1 MKILKNMK
9 ILKKQIIK
17 LYNDWKFES
26 LMYKKSEI
34 MQPKWEKNLS
44 WLLFV
49 AFIFFLVFNHYI
61 FTKAVNI
68 FLVIYLLLSFII
80 LYNSAK
86 RDFINVKNYYVAR
99 KQYLDT
105 NFLLTT
111 NRLIFTSFAFLK
123 ISKPA
128 LKTCIACVIGVNGA
142 LISVH
147 GTYKIMW
154 PEHKSPF
161 EILGSKI
168 TDYTGFPPK
177 EWEIPKDE
185 K

>member
-1 MKILKNMK
+1 MIR
-9 ILKKQIIK
+9 IKKYLIT

-44 WLLFV
+44 WLLFIV
-49 AFIFFLVFNHYI
+49 FIFFLVFNHYI
-61 FTKAVNI
+61 FTTALNI
-68 FLVIYLLLSFII
+68 FLILYLFLSFIV

-86 RDFINVKNYYVAR
+86 RDVLNVKNYYIAR
-99 KQYLDT
+99 KQYFDKH
-105 NFLLTT
+105 FLLTQ
-111 NRLIFTSFAFLK
+111 NRFIFSSFAFAK
-123 ISKPA
+123 ITKPA
-128 LKTCIACVIGVNGA
+128 IKTCIACVIGINGA
-142 LISVH
+142 LISIH

-154 PEHKSPF
+154 PDHKSPF

-168 TDYTGFPPK
+168 TEYTGFPPK
-177 EWEIPKDE
+177 YWEIPKD